1 MGDGRIMCKTKIK
14 GLFFDFDGVLTV
26 EKYGTPTMIA
36 YISEKTG
43 LPYKKVDIEYRKY
56 NEDLLR
62 GKITHKAIWHSF
74 CEAVGMDIDHTV
86 LEESFL
92 NVTLDRHMIT
102 LIRKYKQKYLIGM
115 ITDNKADRIDTV
127 IKKTELNGLFD
138 VVIISANVHARKS
151 EKKIFHEAL
160 SGSGLKAEECF
171 FIDNTKDNLIVPN
184 EMGFKTY
191 FFDDAKRD
199 HSDLESV
206 LLQFNV

>member
-1 MGDGRIMCKTKIK
+1 MPNKSDERIK
-14 GLFFDFDGVLTV
+14 GIFFDFDGVLTV

-43 LPYKKVDIEYRKY
+43 IPYDKADREYRKY

-62 GKITHKAIWHSF
+62 GKISHRDMWNSF
-74 CEAVGMDIDHTV
+74 CEAVGTEIDYKV

-92 NVTLDRHMIT
+92 NATLDRDMIK
-102 LIRKYKQKYLIGM
+102 LIQKYKKNYLIGM
-115 ITDNKADRIDTV
+115 ITDNKADRINAV
-127 IKKTELNGLFD
+127 IEKTELSGLFD

-160 SGSGLKAEECF
+160 SKSGLQAGECF
-171 FIDNTKDNLIVPN
+171 FIDNTRNNLIIPD

-191 FFDDAKRD
+191 FFDDEKRD
-199 HSDLESV
+199 ISELERV
-206 LLQFNV
+206 LLHLEEH